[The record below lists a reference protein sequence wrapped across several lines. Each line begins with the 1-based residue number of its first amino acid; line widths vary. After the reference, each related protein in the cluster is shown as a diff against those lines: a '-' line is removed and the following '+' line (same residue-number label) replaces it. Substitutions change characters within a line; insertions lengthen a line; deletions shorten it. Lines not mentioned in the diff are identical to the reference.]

1 MLAHTLLLGQ
11 GMPPG
16 AWVGLLGLLFIL
28 CFLWLVAARYRK
40 VGPNR
45 VLIVYGLR
53 TRGMRDEQNRRLGFR
68 VVKGGGTI
76 VLPVVERCETLSL
89 ELMTIDV
96 NIKKIYTITGV
107 PINVDGVAQIKVK
120 GDDISIRTAAERFL
134 SMGLHQV
141 MEIARQT
148 LEGHLRAIVGTLT
161 VEEIYKDRDAFAA
174 KVQEVAAG
182 DMANMGLSIDSFT
195 LRDIQDE
202 EGYLEALGRPRIAQ
216 VKRDAVIAEAEAKR
230 DSDIRSAVANKDA
243 RDAEFGANTKIAEA
257 QRNYETANAG
267 YQATINQKKAEADLA
282 YELQKNKTAQ
292 LVKAE
297 EIEIEVVERDK
308 RIQVQEK
315 EIDRRKKELAA
326 NVNAPA
332 DAERYRIEALAQ
344 AERARLQA
352 EAEGSAQAKRSIGQG
367 EADAA
372 KAKGLAEADV
382 ILAQGGSEAQ
392 AMTKKAEAWQQYNQ
406 AAVIQLV
413 IEALPSLARE
423 IAAPLAKTDKITV
436 VSTGGDTASAG
447 ASRVTKDVAEV
458 IAQLPPV
465 LEALSGIDL
474 NELIKNLPRLRQA
487 GAAPAATKQ
496 EPGGPR
502 AR

>member
-1 MLAHTLLLGQ
+1 
-11 GMPPG
+11 
-16 AWVGLLGLLFIL
+16 
-28 CFLWLVAARYRK
+28 
-40 VGPNR
+40 
-45 VLIVYGLR
+45 
-53 TRGMRDEQNRRLGFR
+53 
-68 VVKGGGTI
+68 
-76 VLPVVERCETLSL
+76 
-89 ELMTIDV
+89 
-96 NIKKIYTITGV
+96 
-107 PINVDGVAQIKVK
+107 
-120 GDDISIRTAAERFL
+120 
-134 SMGLHQV
+134 MGLHQV